1 MTCTQMYNNE
11 YSNNT
16 QHSGILMSLKS
27 IQITQSDLAMF
38 GDTSL
43 HKMEKEKL
51 PNKLEPLYTLS
62 GD

>member
-1 MTCTQMYNNE
+1 
-11 YSNNT
+11 
-16 QHSGILMSLKS
+16 MSLKS